1 MAQWLRV
8 LVASP
13 EDVGSS
19 PSVYMMV
26 HSYQQVL
33 SQDIQCSRILWAFRV
48 HSVPTD
54 MQAKQQSYKIKNK

>member
-1 MAQWLRV
+1 VPIKSEILKTKQTNKQNRTQDGEMAQWLRV

-33 SQDIQCSRILWAFRV
+33 SQDI
-48 HSVPTD
+48 
-54 MQAKQQSYKIKNK
+54 